1 MKRALFIGA
10 SALLCGLVLQAAT
23 LEQLSLEDMV
33 RKSSAIVRAR
43 VAGSYAALNRD
54 VIYTHYELQV
64 LDRWKGPE
72 AARLDVV
79 LPGGVAGGRRQ
90 TFAGAP
96 QLAPGQEYVLFLW
109 TGPSGRTHV
118 IGLSQGVFDVKRGDD
133 GEIQAFRGA
142 NADLML
148 DRAGRPVRDV
158 AMTLRLG
165 DFRQR
170 VTRIMGRP
178 GAAR

>member
-1 MKRALFIGA
+1 
-10 SALLCGLVLQAAT
+10 
-23 LEQLSLEDMV
+23 MV

-43 VAGSYAALNRD
+43 VAGSHAALSGN

-79 LPGGVAGGRRQ
+79 VPGGVAGGRRQ
-90 TFAGAP
+90 TFPGTP
-96 QLAPGQEYVLFLW
+96 QLAQTQEYLLFLW
-109 TGPSGRTHV
+109 TAPSGRTHV
-118 IGLSQGVFDVKRGDD
+118 IGLSQGVFDIKRNED
-133 GEIQAFRGA
+133 GEVQAFRGA
-142 NADLML
+142 SADLML
-148 DRAGRPVRDV
+148 DRSGRPVRDV
-158 AMTLRLG
+158 PMTMRLG

-170 VTRIMGRP
+170 VTRIMGAQ